1 MEGQYAQDVAGA
13 PVAAVEDDV
22 QHEGEIEVEVKT
34 DQVEQ
39 DPIPGL
45 VAKQQG
51 VLSRLDLARRAA
63 LDLPGGPDYEALKDI
78 QAETA
83 KERAYLER
91 LEGVVRM
98 RHDLRLLTVQS
109 NWDSCIELQTKI
121 RLLEHGHRDWHVD
134 GRMPCCGLAEATL
147 PCRKIQVGD
156 FVEIRNHALKGTK
169 AIVTSAAPGSKSQFI
184 VVSSGLRE
192 SCLTPD
198 QVTPCEP
205 PQRAHPGGYRMF
217 EAERLLWLGS
227 GEDLSIKNMCGR
239 EGGQDGDGYVCVHK
253 YNPKPGQRF
262 WSHWSCCGQV
272 DVFAPCTQ
280 AFKYSAGALV
290 VHRAQPDTLGV
301 VTLVDKASARLP
313 YQVTW
318 ENENEDTN
326 WVADHALVDPSQEQR
341 DKFQALGTNT
351 HTGQFRTREQVLF
364 AREEAARALK
374 FHCSLPAK
382 GEEDGMACAH
392 KAESDEQVQVIHEPH
407 WSCCGRGL
415 FAPECKFNKSPA
427 PALKVSGFR
436 LGPNM
441 SVGVIGDDDGFTEL
455 LWKALAAA
463 SRAHAE

>member
-1 MEGQYAQDVAGA
+1 MDVQDVAGRERA
-13 PVAAVEDDV
+13 PVVEDDV
-22 QHEGEIEVEVKT
+22 QQEVEIEVEVKA
-34 DQVEQ
+34 DQVE
-39 DPIPGL
+39 DSIPGL

-109 NWDSCIELQTKI
+109 NWDACIELQTKI

-134 GRMPCCGLAEATL
+134 GLMPCCGLAEATL

-169 AIVTSAAPGSKSQFI
+169 AIVTSATPGSKRLI
-184 VVSSGLRE
+184 VVSSGLQE

-205 PQRAHPGGYRMF
+205 PQRVHSGGYRMF

-227 GEDLSIKNMCGR
+227 GEDLSIKTICGR
-239 EGGQDGDGYVCVHK
+239 AGGQDGDGYMCMHK
-253 YNPKPGQRF
+253 YNPEPGQRF
-262 WSHWSCCGQV
+262 WSHWACCGQA
-272 DVFAPCTQ
+272 DLFSPCTQ

-290 VHRAQPDTLGV
+290 VHRSQPNTLGV
-301 VTLVDKASARLP
+301 VTLVDMASPRLP

-318 ENENEDTN
+318 ENEDTN

-341 DKFQALGTNT
+341 EKFQALGTNT
-351 HTGQFRTREQVLF
+351 HTGQFRMREQVLF

-374 FHCSLPAK
+374 FPCSLPAN

-392 KAESDEQVQVIHEPH
+392 KAESDKQVQVIPEPH

-415 FAPECKFNKSPA
+415 FAPECKFKFDKS

-441 SVGVIGDDDGFTEL
+441 SVGVFGDDDGFTEL
-455 LWKALAAA
+455 LWRALAAA
-463 SRAHAE
+463 TRAHAE